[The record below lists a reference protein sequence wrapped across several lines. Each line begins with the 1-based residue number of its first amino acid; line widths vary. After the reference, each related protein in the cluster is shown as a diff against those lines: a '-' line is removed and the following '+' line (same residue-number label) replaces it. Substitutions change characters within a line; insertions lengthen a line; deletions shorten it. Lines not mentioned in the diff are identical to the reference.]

1 MSSSFYLFIYF
12 DEKQLPKICVSRNGP
27 REQEGVEKST
37 SEKHRESIQVVF
49 FFSMMEFWG
58 IFPYYQRS
66 RVLTI
71 DFFFF
76 FLKCR
81 TIVSNLPIAAGI
93 LGWVGE
99 VWVLVVLWIACGAT
113 PLALWRFDRQDG
125 YLQIL
130 KELDCRLSIKG
141 WPTQLNYLQFSLL
154 YRVED
159 FQLRWK
165 PKDLCLCKVWIKHS
179 NKGLWVFFFWVHNSI
194 LDQFTLEGKGSGF
207 YQALNI
213 NQPAAS
219 TPHYVVSGSF
229 VDSL

>member
-1 MSSSFYLFIYF
+1 MQNNS
-12 DEKQLPKICVSRNGP
+12 
-27 REQEGVEKST
+27 
-37 SEKHRESIQVVF
+37 
-49 FFSMMEFWG
+49 
-58 IFPYYQRS
+58 
-66 RVLTI
+66 
-71 DFFFF
+71 
-76 FLKCR
+76 
-81 TIVSNLPIAAGI
+81 VSNLPIPAGI

-130 KELDCRLSIKG
+130 KELDCRLNIKG

-154 YRVED
+154 YPVED

-194 LDQFTLEGKGSGF
+194 LDQFTLAGKASNMASIKPWISISLQHLHHTMWS
-207 YQALNI
+207 QAVLLIPFNMS
-213 NQPAAS
+213 N
-219 TPHYVVSGSF
+219 
-229 VDSL
+229 